1 MTINVKGK
9 LIDLSDPIIMGILNI
24 TPDSFYDGGFYNSEK
39 KIIAQVKKMIND
51 GASII
56 DIGGYSSRPG
66 AEDISVE
73 SELSR
78 VLTVIKAIRHKF
90 PETLISID
98 TFRSEVAKKAVKA
111 GADIINDISGG
122 SLDKKMFNTVSEL
135 NVPYIIMHMKGNPRN
150 MIKKTKYEDVLKEII
165 RYFSKKIHLAT
176 KAGIKDIIIDPGFG
190 FAKNVEQN
198 FNILNNLDYLKYLDK
213 PILIGVSRKS
223 MIYKTLEVTPKDALN
238 GSTVLHTI
246 SLLKGAKII
255 RTHDVKEANEAI
267 KLVSQLNA

>member
-1 MTINVKGK
+1 MTINVKGN
-9 LIDLSDPIIMGILNI
+9 LIDLSHPIIMGILNI

-78 VLTVIKAIRHKF
+78 VLTVIKAIKHKF

-150 MIKKTKYEDVLKEII
+150 MIKKTKYEDILKEII

-198 FNILNNLDYLKYLDK
+198 FDILNNLDYLKYLDK

>member
-1 MTINVKGK
+1 
-9 LIDLSDPIIMGILNI
+9 
-24 TPDSFYDGGFYNSEK
+24 
-39 KIIAQVKKMIND
+39 
-51 GASII
+51 
-56 DIGGYSSRPG
+56 
-66 AEDISVE
+66 
-73 SELSR
+73 
-78 VLTVIKAIRHKF
+78 VIKAIRHKF

-176 KAGIKDIIIDPGFG
+176 KAGIKDVIIDPGFG

-267 KLVSQLNA
+267 KLVSRLNA

>member
-9 LIDLSDPIIMGILNI
+9 LIDLSHPIIMGILNI

-73 SELSR
+73 TELSR
-78 VLTVIKAIRHKF
+78 VLTVIKAIKHKF

-255 RTHDVKEANEAI
+255 RTHDVKEANGAI

>member
-1 MTINVKGK
+1 
-9 LIDLSDPIIMGILNI
+9 
-24 TPDSFYDGGFYNSEK
+24 
-39 KIIAQVKKMIND
+39 MIND

-78 VLTVIKAIRHKF
+78 VLTVIKAIKHKF

-198 FNILNNLDYLKYLDK
+198 FDILNNLDYLKYLDK

>member
-1 MTINVKGK
+1 
-9 LIDLSDPIIMGILNI
+9 
-24 TPDSFYDGGFYNSEK
+24 
-39 KIIAQVKKMIND
+39 
-51 GASII
+51 
-56 DIGGYSSRPG
+56 
-66 AEDISVE
+66 
-73 SELSR
+73 
-78 VLTVIKAIRHKF
+78 
-90 PETLISID
+90 
-98 TFRSEVAKKAVKA
+98 
-111 GADIINDISGG
+111 
-122 SLDKKMFNTVSEL
+122 MFNTVSEL

-190 FAKNVEQN
+190 FAKNIEQN

-223 MIYKTLEVTPKDALN
+223 MIYKTLEITPKDSLN

>member
-78 VLTVIKAIRHKF
+78 VLTVIKAIKHKF

-190 FAKNVEQN
+190 FAKNIEQN

>member
-9 LIDLSDPIIMGILNI
+9 LIDLSHPIIMGILNI

-73 SELSR
+73 TELSR
-78 VLTVIKAIRHKF
+78 VLTVIKAIKHKF

-150 MIKKTKYEDVLKEII
+150 MIKKTKYEYVLKEII

>member
-9 LIDLSDPIIMGILNI
+9 LIDLSHPIIMGILNI

-73 SELSR
+73 TELSR
-78 VLTVIKAIRHKF
+78 VLTVIKAIKHKF

>member
-1 MTINVKGK
+1 
-9 LIDLSDPIIMGILNI
+9 
-24 TPDSFYDGGFYNSEK
+24 
-39 KIIAQVKKMIND
+39 MIND

-73 SELSR
+73 TELSR
-78 VLTVIKAIRHKF
+78 VLTVIKAIKHKF

>member
-1 MTINVKGK
+1 
-9 LIDLSDPIIMGILNI
+9 
-24 TPDSFYDGGFYNSEK
+24 
-39 KIIAQVKKMIND
+39 MIND

-78 VLTVIKAIRHKF
+78 VLTVIKAIKHKF

-198 FNILNNLDYLKYLDK
+198 FDILNNLDYLKFLDK